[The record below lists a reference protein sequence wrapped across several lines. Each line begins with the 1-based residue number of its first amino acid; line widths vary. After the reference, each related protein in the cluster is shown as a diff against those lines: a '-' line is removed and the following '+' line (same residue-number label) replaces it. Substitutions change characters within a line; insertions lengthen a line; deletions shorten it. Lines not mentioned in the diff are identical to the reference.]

1 MQLLQSELDDV
12 RPQSDRCLGEKSY
25 QGRINDRQPFGV
37 LTTAELLSEVKN
49 ATRTR
54 SQRVETY
61 NYQGS
66 REHSDV
72 VEWRT
77 GTYGL
82 FVVVQDYKGPCD
94 VNQRAIPVLHDDQA
108 RYDFEYYW
116 GSYSDE

>member
-61 NYQGS
+61 NYQGPVS
-66 REHSDV
+66 TAMWWNGV
-72 VEWRT
+72 QVLT
-77 GTYGL
+77 GFL
-82 FVVVQDYKGPCD
+82 
-94 VNQRAIPVLHDDQA
+94 
-108 RYDFEYYW
+108 
-116 GSYSDE
+116 